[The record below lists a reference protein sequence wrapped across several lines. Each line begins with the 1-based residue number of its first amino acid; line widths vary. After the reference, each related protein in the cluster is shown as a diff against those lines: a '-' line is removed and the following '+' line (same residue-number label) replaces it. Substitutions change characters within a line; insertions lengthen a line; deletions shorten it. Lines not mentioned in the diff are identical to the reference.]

1 MDVVRLKAIALLV
14 VLCACGT
21 ARGQESAQ
29 EPAAGERL
37 ALILKRVGE
46 SAERYHGGMFS
57 VRFTETLRQEELKED
72 LKTAKESK
80 EYVYDS
86 VMLREELSEEE
97 GDYVAVTTRRLVS
110 LDGKPRKK
118 EGETKVTSVYS
129 LNVMLPRYQKLY
141 QISLEGEEMLDGRRA
156 FRLALLRP
164 GEGEPRVEWEGS
176 RFRVVAPTK
185 TRVWVD
191 ADSYDVIQIESALV
205 APFEFE
211 SPGLLRAGPFGR
223 FGPTK
228 RLRYAR
234 EDSLVRFRRV
244 QFKDPEQTLL
254 LPESAEWLK
263 VIEGA
268 SRPRT
273 RHRIAFSD
281 YRRFVS
287 GVRVVEEQEPD
298 E

>member
-1 MDVVRLKAIALLV
+1 MVRLKAIALLV

-29 EPAAGERL
+29 GPAADGRL

-46 SAERYHGGMFS
+46 SVERYHAGMFS
-57 VRFTETLRQEELKED
+57 VRFTETVRHDELKED
-72 LKTAKESK
+72 LKTPKKTREQ
-80 EYVYDS
+80 VYDS
-86 VMLREELSEEE
+86 VILREELSEIE
-97 GDYVAVTTRRLVS
+97 GDYVAVTTRRLVTV
-110 LDGKPRKK
+110 DGKPRKK
-118 EGETKVTSVYS
+118 GGETKETSVYGEF
-129 LNVMLPRYQKLY
+129 LNILLPRYQKLNSL
-141 QISLEGEEMLDGRRA
+141 SLEGEETLDGRGA
-156 FRLALLRP
+156 FVLVLRRP
-164 GEGEPRVEWEGS
+164 GEGEPRVEWKGS
-176 RFRVVAPTK
+176 RFRVVAPTR
-185 TRVWVD
+185 TRIWVD
-191 ADSYDVIQIESALV
+191 ADNYDVMQIESDLV

-211 SPGLLRAGPFGR
+211 SPGLIGAGPFGR

-234 EDSLVRFRRV
+234 EYSRVRFRRV
-244 QFKDPEQTLL
+244 QFKEPEQTLL

-273 RHRIAFSD
+273 RTRIAFSD

-287 GVRVVEEQEPD
+287 GVKIVEDQEPD
-298 E
+298 D